1 MLVHNEYS
9 HQTLFSA
16 LRTSEENRAGP
27 LIKVICNQY
36 WWAQGNMDFV
46 FKWLNVF
53 NIYYM
58 DYHGFNL
65 AVLS

>member
-9 HQTLFSA
+9 FSA

-27 LIKVICNQY
+27 FKKLFVINIDEHRVT
-36 WWAQGNMDFV
+36 WIFF
-46 FKWLNVF
+46 FKGLNVF

-58 DYHGFNL
+58 DYHGFNF